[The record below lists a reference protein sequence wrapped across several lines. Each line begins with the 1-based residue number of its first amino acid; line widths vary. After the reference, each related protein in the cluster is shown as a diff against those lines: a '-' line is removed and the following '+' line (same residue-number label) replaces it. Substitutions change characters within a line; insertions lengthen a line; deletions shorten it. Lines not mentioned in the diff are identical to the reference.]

1 MPPLSFAE
9 ARALVIDKVRH
20 SRRLPAVESVDL
32 AAADGRVLAADV
44 EADRDYPPLDRSVR
58 DGFAVRA
65 ADVPGTLTV
74 VGEVRAGE
82 RFSGVV
88 KAGQAV
94 EVMTGAPVPDGADA
108 VVMVEHVRVAA
119 GSVTVDQPVARGQNM
134 SPRGGDAVT
143 GGVVLRAGRLI
154 GFPEVAVLATVG
166 LSRVPVYRRPRVA
179 VLATGDEILD
189 IESKPLAHQ
198 IRDSNAWSLAVQVRR
213 AGGEPVVLP
222 TARDSAGETAHAI
235 AAGLQADLLLI
246 SGGVSAGKYD
256 LVESVLAELGAE
268 FYFDRVRVQPGQP
281 LVFGRAQGTFF
292 FGLPGNPASTMVCF
306 EVFARAAVEL
316 LGGWAQPRLPLTEA
330 ALTREFRHAPGLTR
344 FLPAALS
351 PDGSVVTPVAW
362 SGSGD
367 VMALARANAF
377 LVAEPD
383 KPVYAAG
390 ERIRVLMR

>member
-1 MPPLSFAE
+1 MKQARPPTSALLESQLMPPLSFAE

-179 VLATGDEILD
+179 VLATGDEILT
-189 IESKPLAHQ
+189 
-198 IRDSNAWSLAVQVRR
+198 SNQSRWRTRFATPMR
-213 AGGEPVVLP
+213 
-222 TARDSAGETAHAI
+222 
-235 AAGLQADLLLI
+235 
-246 SGGVSAGKYD
+246 
-256 LVESVLAELGAE
+256 
-268 FYFDRVRVQPGQP
+268 
-281 LVFGRAQGTFF
+281 GRWPSRCG
-292 FGLPGNPASTMVCF
+292 
-306 EVFARAAVEL
+306 ARAANR
-316 LGGWAQPRLPLTEA
+316 WCCRPRA
-330 ALTREFRHAPGLTR
+330 TRPGRRPT
-344 FLPAALS
+344 LS
-351 PDGSVVTPVAW
+351 P
-362 SGSGD
+362 
-367 VMALARANAF
+367 RACR
-377 LVAEPD
+377 L
-383 KPVYAAG
+383 
-390 ERIRVLMR
+390 ICC